1 MTIEKFKEDILP
13 MKNKLFRMALRLLN
27 STAEAEDV
35 IQEIFL
41 KLWSKRETLM
51 EYRSIEAFSMTMT
64 KNLCL
69 DKLKAKSSK
78 NLGLEHAALKD
89 SSDNPYQQM
98 DVKDT
103 IKKVHEIIDQL
114 PEQQKI
120 IIQMRDIENCDY
132 DEIAEVTQLSLN
144 NIRVNLSRA
153 RKKVRDT
160 LLKIQNYEFSSN

>member
-1 MTIEKFKEDILP
+1 MTVEQFKQDILP
-13 MKNKLFRMALRLLN
+13 MKNKLFRMALRLLR

-35 IQEIFL
+35 VQEIFL
-41 KLWSKRETLM
+41 KLWSKRETLK
-51 EYRSIEAFSMTMT
+51 EYRSIEAFAMTMT
-64 KNLCL
+64 KYLSL
-69 DKLKAKSSK
+69 DKLKAKSAQ
-78 NLGLEHAALKD
+78 NVGLEFAALND
-89 SSDNPYQQM
+89 TSDNPHQQM
-98 DVKDT
+98 DIKDT
-103 IKKVHEIIDQL
+103 IKKVHEIIDEL
-114 PEQQKI
+114 PEQQRL

>member
-1 MTIEKFKEDILP
+1 
-13 MKNKLFRMALRLLN
+13 
-27 STAEAEDV
+27 
-35 IQEIFL
+35 
-41 KLWSKRETLM
+41 
-51 EYRSIEAFSMTMT
+51 
-64 KNLCL
+64 
-69 DKLKAKSSK
+69 
-78 NLGLEHAALKD
+78 
-89 SSDNPYQQM
+89 M

-103 IKKVHEIIDQL
+103 IKKVHEIIDKL